1 VLADIL
7 VLLYVYAPVSPGTL
21 AKAKS
26 AASYILERAGVRLS
40 WAECRL
46 RQQDPPKDAACDLP
60 VTPLDLHLRIVDS
73 AMAKLTAR
81 TRHSLGYARLAP
93 GFDSLAA
100 VYWPRAL
107 ELEKSNLADRSAIL
121 GCMMAHEIGH
131 LLLDDGGHPE
141 HGIMRGFW
149 GDDDLRA
156 IAKGRMLFTAEQG
169 RRMRSMVIRRK
180 EALIGL

>member
-1 VLADIL
+1 VL
-7 VLLYVYAPVSPGTL
+7 
-21 AKAKS
+21 
-26 AASYILERAGVRLS
+26 EQAGVRLA

-46 RQQDPPKDAACDLP
+46 RQQDPPKDAACELP

-81 TRHSLGYARLAP
+81 SRHSLGYARLAP

-100 VYWPRAL
+100 VYWPRVL
-107 ELEKSNLADRSAIL
+107 ELEKSKLAERSAIL

-141 HGIMRGFW
+141 YGIMRGFW

-156 IAKGRMLFTAEQG
+156 IAKGRLLFTGEQG
-169 RRMRSMVIRRK
+169 RRMSFLVAKR
-180 EALIGL
+180 ALREGPCGK